1 MKKNIQEEVTR
12 IKKVMGMI
20 NEDNFGD
27 VDPQPKNM
35 SVEDAIDKLKM
46 LSNHVEGVAQEFR
59 DMFEGTEYWDYV
71 RKMYS
76 ALRNVSD
83 MEKFHTR
90 TDQHGQNVSDVIS
103 SLKDS
108 FGYESSVMNDDYD
121 ERLDREYGVEDDN
134 EPLRDEI

>member
-1 MKKNIQEEVTR
+1 
-12 IKKVMGMI
+12 
-20 NEDNFGD
+20 
-27 VDPQPKNM
+27 
-35 SVEDAIDKLKM
+35 
-46 LSNHVEGVAQEFR
+46 
-59 DMFEGTEYWDYV
+59 MFEGTEYWDYV